1 MVQTDGGVGYA
12 VTVPAGVAERLPAT
26 GARVS
31 LHTELVVKE
40 DGWALFGFDRAVE
53 RMVFQRLL
61 GASGFGPKL
70 ALALLSAL
78 GPERTVRSILARDLA
93 ALSSVSG
100 VGRRRPSGWCSS
112 CRTSS
117 ATSRSR
123 RPAPRAAGTEEAVQA
138 LVGLGYGPGAAD
150 DAVRAALGGRRTA
163 GNLATD
169 PAGACSSSPP
179 PGEGADR
186 DERASRD
193 RRMELH
199 PLRYHQ
205 PEAGA
210 RPTRPSARDRCN
222 HCRAWHIVT
231 PGERPVRWNARLD
244 DGGPMTQAAGHH
256 PRALPEETGADA
268 ALRPSRLDEFVG
280 QAQVKSSLQIAIDAA
295 KGRRETLDHTLFFGP
310 PGLGKTTLAML
321 MAREMG
327 VQLRTT
333 SGPVLEKPGDLVGL
347 LTSLGPGDMLFIDE
361 IHRMKP
367 ALEEFLYP
375 AMEDFR
381 VDVRIA
387 DGPHA
392 QTIPM
397 ALERFT
403 LIGATTRF
411 GLLTPPMRARF
422 GLVERL
428 GLLSARRAAADRR
441 PLGVR
446 SSRCPIDEA
455 GAAEIAR
462 RSRGTPRVAN
472 RLLRRVRD
480 YAQVKA
486 DGRIN
491 VAVAARGAGPAQ
503 RGRVRPRRHGRAHPH
518 HDHREVRRR
527 ARSGSAR
534 WPSRSARTPARCRTC
549 TSRILIQQGFL
560 ERTPRGR
567 CATALAYRRF
577 GLTPPPAAQATIFDG

>member
-1 MVQTDGGVGYA
+1 MNKLQ
-12 VTVPAGVAERLPAT
+12 VTT
-26 GARVS
+26 
-31 LHTELVVKE
+31 
-40 DGWALFGFDRAVE
+40 
-53 RMVFQRLL
+53 
-61 GASGFGPKL
+61 
-70 ALALLSAL
+70 
-78 GPERTVRSILARDLA
+78 PE
-93 ALSSVSG
+93 
-100 VGRRRPSGWCSS
+100 
-112 CRTSS
+112 
-117 ATSRSR
+117 
-123 RPAPRAAGTEEAVQA
+123 
-138 LVGLGYGPGAAD
+138 
-150 DAVRAALGGRRTA
+150 
-163 GNLATD
+163 
-169 PAGACSSSPP
+169 
-179 PGEGADR
+179 
-186 DERASRD
+186 
-193 RRMELH
+193 
-199 PLRYHQ
+199 
-205 PEAGA
+205 
-210 RPTRPSARDRCN
+210 
-222 HCRAWHIVT
+222 
-231 PGERPVRWNARLD
+231 
-244 DGGPMTQAAGHH
+244 
-256 PRALPEETGADA
+256 ALPEETGADA

-280 QAQVKSSLQIAIDAA
+280 QVQVKNSLQIAIDAA

-347 LTSLGPGDMLFIDE
+347 LTSLGTGDMLFIDE

-375 AMEDFR
+375 AMEDYR

-387 DGPHA
+387 DGPNA

-428 GLLSARRAAADRR
+428 GFYPPDELKQIVTRSASI
-441 PLGVR
+441 LQV
-446 SSRCPIDEA
+446 PIDGE

-486 DGRIN
+486 DGRITVTVASAALARLN
-491 VAVAARGAGPAQ
+491 VDEFGLDDMDMRILTTIIEKFGGGPVGLGTVAVAVGEDAGTLQ
-503 RGRVRPRRHGRAHPH
+503 
-518 HDHREVRRR
+518 EVYE
-527 ARSGSAR
+527 
-534 WPSRSARTPARCRTC
+534 PF
-549 TSRILIQQGFL
+549 LIQQGYL
-560 ERTPRGR
+560 DRTPRGR

-577 GLTPPPAAQATIFDG
+577 GLTPPAGQASIFDG